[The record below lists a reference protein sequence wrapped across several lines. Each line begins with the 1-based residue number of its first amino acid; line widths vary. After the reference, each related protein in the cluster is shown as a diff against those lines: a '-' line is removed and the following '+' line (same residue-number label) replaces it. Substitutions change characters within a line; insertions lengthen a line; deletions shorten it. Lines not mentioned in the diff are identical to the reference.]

1 MKTLLLHRRDVVAA
15 LVQDRGNMLV
25 VSGLGSP
32 TYDLM
37 AAGDHDLNYYLWGAM
52 GGAAMIGLGLAR
64 TNPDRSVLVV
74 TGDGEMLM
82 GMGSFAT
89 IAVQA
94 PKNLTIAILD
104 NGYYGETGMQLSH
117 SGRGVK
123 LETVADSVG
132 FDWVSRITSMDAIDD
147 LRRRIHAKD
156 ALNCVAIAID
166 SGEIDRVLPSR
177 DGVYIKNRMKQA
189 LGQSL

>member
-1 MKTLLLHRRDVVAA
+1 MQTPLLHRRDVVAA
-15 LVQDRGNMLV
+15 LVQDRGDMLV

-52 GGAAMIGLGLAR
+52 GGAAMFGLGLAR

-123 LETVADSVG
+123 LEMVAQSVG
-132 FDWVSRITSMDAIDD
+132 FDWVSRITSMDAVAD
-147 LRRRIHAKD
+147 LRRRIQAKD
-156 ALNCVAIAID
+156 SVNCAAIAID

-177 DGVYIKNRMKQA
+177 DGVYIKNRVKQA
-189 LGQSL
+189 LGQTL

>member
-1 MKTLLLHRRDVVAA
+1 MQTPLLHRRDVVAA
-15 LVQDRGNMLV
+15 LVQDRGDMLV

-52 GGAAMIGLGLAR
+52 GGAAMIGLGLAS

-123 LETVADSVG
+123 LEMVAQSVG
-132 FDWVSRITSMDAIDD
+132 FDWVSRITSMDAVVD
-147 LRRRIHAKD
+147 LRRRIQAKD
-156 ALNCVAIAID
+156 SVNCAAIAID

-177 DGVYIKNRMKQA
+177 DGVYIKNRVKQA
-189 LGQSL
+189 LGQTL